1 MTLAFQNIAIIGRY
15 QTPGLATTLVQIA
28 QWLRA
33 RGARVLFEGEGA
45 KAIGLP
51 AEQALSV
58 DDIGK
63 QADLA
68 VVVGGDGTMLGI
80 ARALAPF
87 DVPLLGINSGRLG
100 FITDVPLSLWQET
113 LSAILDGAYEIEQ
126 RTLLNATVLRGA
138 TPVFSAQALND
149 IVISRGASGRMVDVQ
164 VDVDGVYMYSQ
175 RADGLIVSTPT
186 GSTAYALSANGPIL
200 YPSLN
205 GLVIVPVAPQSL
217 SNRPIVLPDSSRITI
232 RVRDADEARVHCD
245 MQEFA
250 ALQED
255 DVIEACVAKNRI
267 RFVHPVGHSHFATL
281 RQKLHWHAMP
291 SGIEK
296 PTSGLI

>member
-1 MTLAFQNIAIIGRY
+1 MTTAFKTIAIIGRY
-15 QTPGLATTLVQIA
+15 QTPGLAGTLVSIA
-28 QWLRA
+28 QWLQA
-33 RGARVLFEGEGA
+33 LGVTVLFEGEGA
-45 KAIGLP
+45 NAIGLP
-51 AEQALSV
+51 QEQALTV
-58 DDIGK
+58 EDIGK

-100 FITDVPLSLWQET
+100 FITDVPLALWQAT
-113 LSAILDGAYEIEQ
+113 LSAILGGGFEIEQ
-126 RTLLNATVLRGA
+126 RTLIEATVLRGA

-149 IVISRGASGRMVDVQ
+149 IVISRGTSGRMVDIQ

-200 YPSLN
+200 HPRLA
-205 GLVIVPVAPQSL
+205 GIVIVPVAPQSL
-217 SNRPIVLPDSSRITI
+217 SNRPIVLPDASRITI

-250 ALQED
+250 ALEED
-255 DVIEACVAKNRI
+255 DVIEVNIAKNRI
-267 RFVHPVGHSHFATL
+267 RFVHPTGHSHFATL
-281 RQKLHWHAMP
+281 RQKLHWHATP
-291 SGIEK
+291 TGIDK
-296 PTSGLI
+296 PPTSLI